1 MKRLILA
8 LLIILISCSSENKSD
23 DNDEYSKILI
33 NDALPTLNLTL
44 SDGRVITNAELIGK
58 ISIIILF
65 SITCPDCKNQL
76 PIVEQLYND
85 IKDDENIVLFGI
97 SRAQGQD
104 EVGEYWQEND
114 LTFPYSPQEN
124 SEVYDQ
130 FAKAIVPRIYIADKS
145 MIVKFISTD
154 NPLATYNDLMAVI
167 QSID

>member
-1 MKRLILA
+1 MRRLIFVLFV
-8 LLIILISCSSENKSD
+8 ILISCSENKSD
-23 DNDEYSKILI
+23 NDDEYSKILI

-44 SDGRVITNAELIGK
+44 SDGRVITNAELTGK

-76 PIVEQLYND
+76 PIVEQFYND
-85 IKDDENIVLFGI
+85 IKDDDNIVLFGI
-97 SRAQGQD
+97 SRAEGQD
-104 EVGEYWQEND
+104 EVGEYWQDNN

-124 SEVYDQ
+124 REVYDQ

-154 NPLATYNDLMAVI
+154 NPLATYNDLTTVI